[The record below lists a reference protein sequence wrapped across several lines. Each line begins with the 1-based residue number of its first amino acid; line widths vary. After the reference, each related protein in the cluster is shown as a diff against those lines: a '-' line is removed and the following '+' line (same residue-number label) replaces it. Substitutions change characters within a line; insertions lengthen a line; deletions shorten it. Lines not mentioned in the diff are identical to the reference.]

1 MPASSKPAAPP
12 RPRHRWAAV
21 AGLLVLSPV
30 SAEYLIGYGDSTGR
44 PLELLVG
51 LLILAPLYGTVAVLI
66 REITRR
72 TGRGWPTILLL
83 SAAFG
88 VIQACLIDQTLFD
101 NEVAADGPDW
111 ATQARVTL
119 IPGLGVDAA
128 SLLNYVGGHVIWS
141 FAAPIAVV
149 ESCAPRIAD
158 RRWLGPVGVGV
169 MVLLWALSAVLVHS
183 DTAADST
190 AGPAQLIGAAGVAA
204 ALIAAAFTVR
214 PVRVR
219 PPARNRSSVEI
230 QSSVETPSW
239 WLVGGVTGVVWC
251 ASQLLPATWVGVAVN
266 VVAMVVLG
274 SLLLRWSRRRGWGR
288 RHVLAA
294 AGSALV
300 VRAGLSFLVEPLG
313 EHVDLTVKYMVNA
326 AMLGGVTAVLLM
338 AAHRL
343 RRGERSAC

>member
-1 MPASSKPAAPP
+1 MPVISAPAALP
-12 RPRHRWAAV
+12 RSRYRWAAV
-21 AGLLVLSPV
+21 AGLLVLSPI
-30 SAEYLIGYGDSTGR
+30 SAEYLIGYGESTGR
-44 PLELLVG
+44 PLELLAG

-72 TGRGWPTILLL
+72 TGGGWPMILLL

-88 VIQACLIDQTLFD
+88 VIQAGLIDQSLFD
-101 NEVAADGPDW
+101 HQVDADGPDW
-111 ATQARVTL
+111 ATQALVTL

-149 ESCAPRIAD
+149 ESCAPRIAN
-158 RRWLGPVGVGV
+158 RRWLGPVGIGV
-169 MVLLWALSAVLVHS
+169 MVLLWALSAVLVHN

-190 AGPAQLIGAAGVAA
+190 AGPAQLIGAAVVAI
-204 ALIAAAFTVR
+204 ALIAAAFTLR
-214 PVRVR
+214 
-219 PPARNRSSVEI
+219 PART
-230 QSSVETPSW
+230 QSQAKAPSW
-239 WLVGGVTGVVWC
+239 WLVGGVTGIAWC
-251 ASQLLPATWVGVAVN
+251 ASQLLPATWAGVAVN

-274 SLLLRWSRRRGWGR
+274 WLLLRWSRRQGWGR

-313 EHVDLTVKYMVNA
+313 GNVDGMVKYAVNA
-326 AMLGGVTAVLLM
+326 AMLGGVAALLLM

-343 RRGERSAC
+343 RRQEPSAC

>member
-1 MPASSKPAAPP
+1 MPVISAPAALP
-12 RPRHRWAAV
+12 RSRHRWAAV
-21 AGLLVLSPV
+21 AGLLMLSPI
-30 SAEYLIGYGDSTGR
+30 SAEYLIGYSDSTNR
-44 PLELLVG
+44 PLELLAG

-88 VIQACLIDQTLFD
+88 VIQAGLIDQTLFHHEINPD
-101 NEVAADGPDW
+101 DPDW
-111 ATQARVTL
+111 ATQALVTL

-158 RRWLGPVGVGV
+158 RRWLGRVGVGV
-169 MVLLWALSAVLVHS
+169 MVALWALSAALIYT

-190 AGPAQLIGAAGVAA
+190 AGPAHLIGAAVVAI
-204 ALIAAAFTVR
+204 ALITAAFTVR
-214 PVRVR
+214 P
-219 PPARNRSSVEI
+219 ARTRSSAKA
-230 QSSVETPSW
+230 PSW
-239 WLVGGVTGVVWC
+239 WLVGGVTGVAWC
-251 ASQLLPATWVGVAVN
+251 ASQLLPATWVGVTVN

-274 SLLLRWSRRRGWGR
+274 WLLLRWSRRQGWGR

-300 VRAGLSFLVEPLG
+300 VRAALSFLVEPLG
-313 EHVDLTVKYMVNA
+313 GNVEDTMKYAVNA
-326 AMLGGVTAVLLM
+326 AMLGGVAALLLM

-343 RRGERSAC
+343 RRQEPSAC

>member
-1 MPASSKPAAPP
+1 MPVIPASAVLP
-12 RPRHRWAAV
+12 RFRHRWAAV
-21 AGLLVLSPV
+21 VGLLVLSPI
-30 SAEYLIGYGDSTGR
+30 SAEYLIGYGESTGR
-44 PLELLVG
+44 PLELLAG

-88 VIQACLIDQTLFD
+88 VIQAGLIDQTLFD
-101 NEVAADGPDW
+101 NEVAADDPDW
-111 ATQARVTL
+111 ATQALVTL

-169 MVLLWALSAVLVHS
+169 MVLLWALSAALIFN
-183 DTAADST
+183 DTAADSG
-190 AGPAQLIGAAGVAA
+190 AGTAQLIGAALVAI

-214 PVRVR
+214 P
-219 PPARNRSSVEI
+219 ART
-230 QSSVETPSW
+230 QSSAKAPPW
-239 WLVGGVTGVVWC
+239 WLVGGVTGVAWC
-251 ASQLLPATWVGVAVN
+251 ANQLLSATWAGVTVN

-274 SLLLRWSRRRGWGR
+274 WLLLHWSRRRGWGR
-288 RHVLAA
+288 RHVLAV

-313 EHVDLTVKYMVNA
+313 NNVDGTVKYAVNA
-326 AMLGGVTAVLLM
+326 VMLGGVAALLLL

-343 RRGERSAC
+343 RRQEPSAC